1 MNSMLADQYRRLR
14 TELYYL
20 RQINSADT
28 EAKETPLV
36 EEMVDIWYQLSPEDC
51 ETLEQEG
58 FADPGSLADW
68 NTYLDRDQYQPQ
80 AMLTASA

>member
-1 MNSMLADQYRRLR
+1 MNNILVEQYRRLR
-14 TELYYL
+14 TELYTL
-20 RQINSADT
+20 RQINSANA
-28 EAKETPLV
+28 EAKEMPLV
-36 EEMVDIWYQLSPEDC
+36 EKMVDIWYQLSPEDC

-80 AMLTASA
+80 AMLAARA